1 MARRYSSFLIRYWRL
16 AGDKQRI
23 EIEHIQSGDRMR
35 APSLAA
41 AMAWIERQPVE
52 PAGDSQQ
59 AAATVEPEPWDAE
72 HADAENAYVSG

>member
-35 APSLAA
+35 AASLAA
-41 AMAWIERQPVE
+41 VMAWIDSQHGDLESSFRQGE
-52 PAGDSQQ
+52 SAGDGPLDSLG
-59 AAATVEPEPWDAE
+59 PAE
-72 HADAENAYVSG
+72 LLDQPG

>member
-16 AGDKQRI
+16 AGGKQRI

-35 APSLAA
+35 AASLAA

-52 PAGDSQQ
+52 PAGDAQQ
-59 AAATVEPEPWDAE
+59 AAATDEPQPGE
-72 HADAENAYVSG
+72 ADQAYAENAYVSG